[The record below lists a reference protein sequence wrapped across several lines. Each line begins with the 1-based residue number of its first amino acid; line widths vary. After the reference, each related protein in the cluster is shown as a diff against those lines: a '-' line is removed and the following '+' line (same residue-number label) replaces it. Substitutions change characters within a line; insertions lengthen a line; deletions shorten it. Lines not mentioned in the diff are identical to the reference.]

1 MAAGTSKGGNKDSN
15 IFRNLE
21 RLVHMLRCIPRHRR
35 ISVADL
41 RARMVAEGFDVSP
54 RTVQRD
60 LNHLSILFGIAS
72 DGAKPQGW
80 FWPKDAARVD
90 IPGLDPHTALAFK
103 MAEKYL
109 EPLLPA
115 STFAYLNPWFRDA
128 SEVLARKDGGFAGWV
143 KKVRVLPKGF
153 PLLPPRARAEVQ
165 ETLYEALFRGYQ
177 AWVRYRPAG
186 SRTAKGHLIHPMA
199 LVVRDHVAY
208 LVCRIGDHDYPTQL
222 VLNRFASAKMLTE
235 KAKGLPGFDID
246 RYIGKGEFGFPKG
259 DRRIALD
266 VRIHRG
272 AAIHYLE
279 NRLSED
285 QEVVEDTPDHLRF
298 RATVPDTA
306 ELRWWLLSL
315 GQRAEV
321 LGPRALRADMA
332 GIVAEMA
339 ATYGSDRR

>member
-1 MAAGTSKGGNKDSN
+1 MEARKSKSGTKNSKIFENMA
-15 IFRNLE
+15 
-21 RLVHMLRCIPRHRR
+21 RLIHMLRNIPHHRR

-41 RARMVAEGFDVSP
+41 HARLVAAGYDVTL

-60 LNHLSILFGIAS
+60 LNHLVAPFGISS

-80 FWPKDAARVD
+80 FWPKDAARID

-115 STFAYLNPWFRDA
+115 STFAYLNPWFREA
-128 SEVLARKDGGFAGWV
+128 GEVLARKDGGFAGWV
-143 KKVRVLPKGF
+143 RKVRVLPKGF
-153 PLLPPRARAEVQ
+153 PLLPPRVRTEVQ

-177 AWVRYRPAG
+177 ARVRYRPAG
-186 SRTAKGHLIHPMA
+186 SRAAKEHLIHPMA

-208 LVCRIGDHDYPTQL
+208 LVCRIGDHDYATQL
-222 VLNRFASAKMLTE
+222 VLNRFTSAELLKE

-246 RYIGKGEFGFPKG
+246 EYIGKGEFGFPKG
-259 DRRIALD
+259 DGRIALD
-266 VRIHRG
+266 VRIDRG
-272 AAIHYLE
+272 AAIHFLE

-321 LGPRALRADMA
+321 LGPGGLRAEMA

-339 ATYGSDRR
+339 AAYRGDPR

>member
-1 MAAGTSKGGNKDSN
+1 MATRKSKSGEKDSK
-15 IFRNLE
+15 IFENVE
-21 RLVHMLRCIPRHRR
+21 RLIKTLGIVPRQGR

-41 RARMVAEGFDVSP
+41 HARLASLGFKVTR

-60 LNHLSILFGIAS
+60 LNHLAGPFGISS
-72 DGAKPQGW
+72 DGARPQGW
-80 FWPKDAARVD
+80 FWPKDAVRVD
-90 IPGLDPHTALAFK
+90 IPGLDLHTALAFK
-103 MAEKYL
+103 MAAKYL

-115 STFAYLNPWFRDA
+115 STFEYLNPWFRDA
-128 SEVLARKDGGFAGWV
+128 GEVLARKDGGFAGWV

-153 PLLPPRARAEVQ
+153 PLLPPRVRTEVQ

-177 AWVRYRPAG
+177 ARVRYRPAG
-186 SRTAKGHLIHPMA
+186 SRTAKEHLIHPMA

-208 LVCRIGDHDYPTQL
+208 LVCRIGDHDYATQL
-222 VLNRFASAKMLTE
+222 VLNRFMSAELLKE

-246 RYIGKGEFGFPKG
+246 EYIGKGEFGFPKG
-259 DRRIALD
+259 DGRIALD

-272 AAIHYLE
+272 AAIHFLE

-285 QEVVEDTPDHLRF
+285 QEVIEDTPDHLRF

-306 ELRWWLLSL
+306 ELRWWVLSL

-321 LGPRALRADMA
+321 LGPRELRAEMA

-339 ATYGSDRR
+339 AAYSGDPR